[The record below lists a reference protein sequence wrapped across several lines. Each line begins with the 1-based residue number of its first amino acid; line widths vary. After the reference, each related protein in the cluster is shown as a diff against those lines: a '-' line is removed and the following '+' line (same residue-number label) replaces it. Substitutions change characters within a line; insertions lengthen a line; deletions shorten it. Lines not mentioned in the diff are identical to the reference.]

1 MTLFHLPVECK
12 ELVLLNMGCSRT
24 ECRNPTPA
32 SPHPYGGLQCLN
44 STSLPLFN
52 SSLCV
57 LVCFLKL
64 DSILQHY
71 ITLKTLKTPNK
82 LAWQKPSHRLTLC
95 LLLKSFNV
103 SEENHKT
110 ARIELTWTHWPWI
123 SSQSLMKPES
133 LLPFPTKFTFLTLR
147 DNSTPSLFKFPTPHL
162 RLHRGKRFS

>member
-1 MTLFHLPVECK
+1 MTLFHLPIEYK

-32 SPHPYGGLQCLN
+32 TLHPYVGLQCLN
-44 STSLPLFN
+44 SISLSLFN
-52 SSLCV
+52 SSPYV

-82 LAWQKPSHRLTLC
+82 LAWQNPGHRLTLY
-95 LLLKSFNV
+95 LFLKSFNIA
-103 SEENHKT
+103 EENHKT
-110 ARIELTWTHWPWI
+110 ALIELTWTHWPWI
-123 SSQSLMKPES
+123 SSQSLMRPKS

-147 DNSTPSLFKFPTPHL
+147 
-162 RLHRGKRFS
+162 